1 MHYTEEHEQDMTSLY
16 ESLSEKD
23 RRRYAAI
30 EANKLGYGGIDY
42 ICCLFGCDY
51 KTVKKGMLDLK
62 NEESLKQPGIRVPGG
77 GRTKLVEAMNG
88 IDQAFLD
95 TLKDFTAGDPM
106 DDKVKWTSLGKT
118 AIAKAL

>member
-42 ICCLFGCDY
+42 ICCLFGWY
-51 KTVKKGMLDLK
+51 PLH
-62 NEESLKQPGIRVPGG
+62 NSGIR
-77 GRTKLVEAMNG
+77 
-88 IDQAFLD
+88 
-95 TLKDFTAGDPM
+95 
-106 DDKVKWTSLGKT
+106 S
-118 AIAKAL
+118 